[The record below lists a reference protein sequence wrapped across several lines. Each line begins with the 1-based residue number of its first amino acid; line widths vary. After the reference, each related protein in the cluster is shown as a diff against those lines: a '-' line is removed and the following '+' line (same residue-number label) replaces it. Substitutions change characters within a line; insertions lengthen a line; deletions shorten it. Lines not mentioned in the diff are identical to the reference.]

1 MYRIEAIYNTY
12 RILSVIPLHGLSC
25 FFKTICDFLLCGEG
39 WCWKLSDMKFICQY
53 LLDICLHWCKSM
65 IWYLQMI
72 GFAWWRGH
80 WIPTS
85 SPFPPAPRAIS
96 QPNPPGTPQ
105 LPACQVN
112 SRSTGE
118 GQLQVNGWRSTPGQW
133 MKVIEEFKVIE
144 RKTIYVPGMKIVT
157 KFVLWI
163 CTYKLSLLKFLSYL
177 S

>member
-96 QPNPPGTPQ
+96 QPNPPGTPL

-118 GQLQVNGWRSTPGQW
+118 GQLQVNGWRSL
-133 MKVIEEFKVIE
+133 KNS
-144 RKTIYVPGMKIVT
+144 R
-157 KFVLWI
+157 
-163 CTYKLSLLKFLSYL
+163 SLKEKQFIFQEWRLLQNLSYGYVL
-177 S
+177 TN

>member
-1 MYRIEAIYNTY
+1 MDCPAF
-12 RILSVIPLHGLSC
+12 LKPSVL
-25 FFKTICDFLLCGEG
+25 CDFLLCGKG

-80 WIPTS
+80 WILTS

-118 GQLQVNGWRSTPGQW
+118 GHWRIQGHWKKNNLCSRNEDCYKICLMDMYLQ
-133 MKVIEEFKVIE
+133 I
-144 RKTIYVPGMKIVT
+144 
-157 KFVLWI
+157 KFA
-163 CTYKLSLLKFLSYL
+163 
-177 S
+177 

>member
-1 MYRIEAIYNTY
+1 MDCPAF
-12 RILSVIPLHGLSC
+12 LKPSVL
-25 FFKTICDFLLCGEG
+25 CDFLLCGKG

-118 GQLQVNGWRSTPGQW
+118 GHWRIQGHWKKNNLCSRNEDCYKICL
-133 MKVIEEFKVIE
+133 MDM
-144 RKTIYVPGMKIVT
+144 YVQI
-157 KFVLWI
+157 KFA
-163 CTYKLSLLKFLSYL
+163 
-177 S
+177 

>member
-25 FFKTICDFLLCGEG
+25 FFKPSVISYCVVRVGVGNFLI
-39 WCWKLSDMKFICQY
+39 WSSICQY
-53 LLDICLHWCKSM
+53 LLDICLYWCKSM

-118 GQLQVNGWRSTPGQW
+118 GQLQVNGWRSL
-133 MKVIEEFKVIE
+133 KNS
-144 RKTIYVPGMKIVT
+144 R
-157 KFVLWI
+157 
-163 CTYKLSLLKFLSYL
+163 SLKEKQFMFQEWRLLQNLSYGYVL
-177 S
+177 TN

>member
-1 MYRIEAIYNTY
+1 MDCPAF
-12 RILSVIPLHGLSC
+12 LKPSVL
-25 FFKTICDFLLCGEG
+25 CDFLLCGEG

-118 GQLQVNGWRSTPGQW
+118 GHWRIQGHWKKNNLCSRNEDCYKICLMDMYLQ
-133 MKVIEEFKVIE
+133 I
-144 RKTIYVPGMKIVT
+144 
-157 KFVLWI
+157 KFA
-163 CTYKLSLLKFLSYL
+163 
-177 S
+177 

>member
-1 MYRIEAIYNTY
+1 MDCPAF
-12 RILSVIPLHGLSC
+12 LKPSVIFYCVARVGVGNFLS
-25 FFKTICDFLLCGEG
+25 
-39 WCWKLSDMKFICQY
+39 WKFICQY

-85 SPFPPAPRAIS
+85 SPFPLAPRAIS

-118 GQLQVNGWRSTPGQW
+118 GQLQVNGWRSL
-133 MKVIEEFKVIE
+133 KNS
-144 RKTIYVPGMKIVT
+144 R
-157 KFVLWI
+157 
-163 CTYKLSLLKFLSYL
+163 SLKEKRFMFQEWRLLQNLSYGYVL
-177 S
+177 TN

>member
-1 MYRIEAIYNTY
+1 MDCPAF
-12 RILSVIPLHGLSC
+12 LKPSVL
-25 FFKTICDFLLCGEG
+25 CDFLLCGEG

-65 IWYLQMI
+65 NWYLQMI

-118 GQLQVNGWRSTPGQW
+118 GHWRIQGHWKKNNLCSRNEDCYKICLMDMYLQ
-133 MKVIEEFKVIE
+133 I
-144 RKTIYVPGMKIVT
+144 
-157 KFVLWI
+157 KFA
-163 CTYKLSLLKFLSYL
+163 
-177 S
+177 

>member
-1 MYRIEAIYNTY
+1 MDCPAF
-12 RILSVIPLHGLSC
+12 LKPSVL
-25 FFKTICDFLLCGEG
+25 CDFLLCGEG

-65 IWYLQMI
+65 IDICRWSDSPDDGDIGSLRVLHFHRPLALSVNPTLQEHPS
-72 GFAWWRGH
+72 FQR
-80 WIPTS
+80 
-85 SPFPPAPRAIS
+85 
-96 QPNPPGTPQ
+96 
-105 LPACQVN
+105 V
-112 SRSTGE
+112 
-118 GQLQVNGWRSTPGQW
+118 RSTPGQRV
-133 MKVIEEFKVIE
+133 KVIEEFKVIE